1 MSESEKILGMRWI
14 PQDGTKVRDITSGER
29 YCAFCGEEAKGL
41 AIERFGEVFCSE
53 AHAEQ
58 FVKEVR
64 AARVQAAAAALRA
77 PEAPT
82 ESPQPP
88 APPGAAP
95 KQQDWK
101 AYLAKGL
108 CWGAP
113 LLALVFLLG
122 GGSAVLGAASG
133 LLPLLAL
140 LACPL
145 GMYFMMRSM
154 SKMGNKENPGD
165 KDEMK

>member
-95 KQQDWK
+95 SRRSTSRRTATPSSGDVVTST
-101 AYLAKGL
+101 AGDVGP
-108 CWGAP
+108 C
-113 LLALVFLLG
+113 
-122 GGSAVLGAASG
+122 SAW
-133 LLPLLAL
+133 PR
-140 LACPL
+140 
-145 GMYFMMRSM
+145 RSM
-154 SKMGNKENPGD
+154 ARA
-165 KDEMK
+165 